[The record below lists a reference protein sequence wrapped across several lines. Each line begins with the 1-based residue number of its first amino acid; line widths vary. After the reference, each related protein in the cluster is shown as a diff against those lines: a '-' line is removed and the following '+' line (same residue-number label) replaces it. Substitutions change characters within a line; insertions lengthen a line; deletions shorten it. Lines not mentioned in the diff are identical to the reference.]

1 MADKLTHQKF
11 DQLITELI
19 EMTGRTMAE
28 NRVGIR
34 DAAWADAGAAAR
46 EKKVRRPS
54 PCCDSPSLE
63 IFSTERPTGYTGIY
77 KCLVCDCTFDP
88 TFRETTQ

>member
-19 EMTGRTMAE
+19 EMTGATMA
-28 NRVGIR
+28 VIK
-34 DAAWADAGAAAR
+34 AR
-46 EKKVRRPS
+46 NLS
-54 PCCDSPSLE
+54 PCCDGPSVE
-63 IFSTERPTGYTGIY
+63 IFSTYRPIGYTGIY

>member
-28 NRVGIR
+28 NRVGI
-34 DAAWADAGAAAR
+34 
-46 EKKVRRPS
+46 KVRRPS

-88 TFRETTQ
+88 TFRETTK